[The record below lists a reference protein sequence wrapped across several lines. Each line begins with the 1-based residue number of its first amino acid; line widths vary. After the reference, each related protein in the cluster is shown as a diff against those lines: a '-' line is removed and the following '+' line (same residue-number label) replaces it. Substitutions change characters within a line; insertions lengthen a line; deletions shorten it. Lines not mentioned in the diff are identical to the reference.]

1 MNEGLMDTKFR
12 AVVVDDQHSARRGV
26 ALALRSMDEV
36 EITAEF
42 CDGESALNE
51 LGSLRPDLVFVDIQM
66 PRMGGLEFARRAEL
80 DSPAAFIF
88 VTAYDEH
95 AVAAFELAAVD
106 YVLKPFTD
114 DRLITATRRG
124 IERVQ
129 ALRNHATLETLR
141 HTLDANGEK
150 QRHSNGHAGTQ
161 PRYVTV
167 REDDRIQLVPISE
180 IAWVKADRNYV
191 RLYTGSQEHLVRTG
205 LSKMLDWLGQGRFI
219 RVHRSHAVNVDAVRE
234 IQPWFNGD
242 YVALMRGGEKL
253 KISRRYKD
261 AILKRVL

>member
-1 MNEGLMDTKFR
+1 MDTKFR
-12 AVVVDDQHSARRGV
+12 AVIIDDQGSARRGI
-26 ALALRSMDEV
+26 ALALAPLDEV
-36 EITAEF
+36 EIAAEF
-42 CDGESALNE
+42 RDGESALSE
-51 LGSLRPDLVFVDIQM
+51 VASLKPDLVFVDVQM

-124 IERVQ
+124 MERVQ

-141 HTLDANGEK
+141 HTLEANGEK
-150 QRHSNGHAGTQ
+150 EGQSHAAAVTE

-180 IAWVKADRNYV
+180 IGWVKADRNHV
-191 RLYTGSQEHLVRTG
+191 RLYTGSQSYLVRTG
-205 LSKMLDWLGQGRFI
+205 LSKMLVWLGQGRFI